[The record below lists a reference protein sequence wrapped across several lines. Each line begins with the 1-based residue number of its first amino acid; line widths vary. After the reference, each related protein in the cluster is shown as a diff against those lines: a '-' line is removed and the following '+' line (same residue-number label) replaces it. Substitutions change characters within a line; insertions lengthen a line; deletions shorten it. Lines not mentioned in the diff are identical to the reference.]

1 MIDDFLF
8 HKISEKE
15 RKQIQEQANS
25 IIGDFAKQLSKVD
38 KKIQEPLIERD
49 ESEREEEAPQA
60 YTKEVREPLR
70 GPEKFSTKIFT
81 RGKVKNCEIDRKIM
95 FDNAHDTLGKGT
107 SKNSDFIIAE
117 KKGW

>member
-8 HKISEKE
+8 HKISETE

-25 IIGDFAKQLSKVD
+25 IIDDFAKQLSKVD

-49 ESEREEEAPQA
+49 ESEREEGTPQA
-60 YTKEVREPLR
+60 Y
-70 GPEKFSTKIFT
+70 PEKSSTKIFT
-81 RGKVKNCEIDRKIM
+81 KGKVKNCEIDRKIM
-95 FDNAHDTLGKGT
+95 FDNAKNTPKGT
-107 SKNSDFIIAE
+107 SKNNDFIIAE

>member
-8 HKISEKE
+8 HELSEKE

-25 IIGDFAKQLSKVD
+25 IIDDFAKQLSKVD

-49 ESEREEEAPQA
+49 ESEREEGTPQA
-60 YTKEVREPLR
+60 Y
-70 GPEKFSTKIFT
+70 PEKFSTKIFT
-81 RGKVKNCEIDRKIM
+81 KGKVKNCEIDRKIM
-95 FDNAHDTLGKGT
+95 FDNAPDTLGKGT
-107 SKNSDFIIAE
+107 SQNSDFIIAE